1 MLHVLLKLKF
11 IEISSRRSLQSSQ
24 MARHNAMFNMKK
36 NCDVIVLERIAI
48 SFDGFSFSSSS
59 SSNISGFLTH
69 DARKNIN
76 RLLSFIIIRNIRFY
90 FN

>member
-59 SSNISGFLTH
+59 NISGFLTH